1 MNKNLAIGARF
12 SVGLEKCNRSDSVG
26 IADMVVVISGVLGFS
41 AMVAG
46 VLVADATFPSGRD
59 ESIAIVMS
67 AAMNEVFRVGL
78 CGE

>member
-1 MNKNLAIGARF
+1 MFHDLLCIHNVDTKKGMEDRKKPYLPG
-12 SVGLEKCNRSDSVG
+12 
-26 IADMVVVISGVLGFS
+26 
-41 AMVAG
+41 
-46 VLVADATFPSGRD
+46 